1 VVSLSGR
8 RNRGDFRAQFLV
20 KPVAQE
26 QQQNFLSNKPIPRE
40 ERLIFPLD
48 VPTNEDALNLIAALG
63 DSVRFYKVGLELIIG
78 GRYIELVDALAAQ
91 GKKVMLDG
99 KFFDVP
105 ETVKAAVRQAAKR
118 SVTFATVHGNDAMLR
133 AAVEEKGDMKILA
146 VTVLT
151 SLDQS
156 DLNDLGFKV
165 DVAALVSSRA
175 KRALEIGCDGV
186 VSSGQEAATLREE
199 LGHNFLIVAPGIRP
213 VANVDDQ
220 KRTVDVEEAFANGA
234 DYIVVG
240 RPIRNS
246 PDPRKA
252 AENIQGRIAALF
264 PVK

>member
-1 VVSLSGR
+1 MTFLSVISR
-8 RNRGDFRAQFLV
+8 KPLAQD
-20 KPVAQE
+20 
-26 QQQNFLSNKPIPRE
+26 QQSSFISNKPIPAN

-48 VPTNEDALNLIAALG
+48 VPTNEDALDLTETLG
-63 DSVRFYKVGLELIIG
+63 DTVQFYKVGLELIIG
-78 GRYIELVDALAAQ
+78 GRYIQIVDSLVAH

-105 ETVKAAVRQAAKR
+105 ETVKAAVRQAAKHN
-118 SVTFATVHGNDAMLR
+118 VTFATVHGNDAMLR
-133 AAVEEKGDMKILA
+133 AAVEERSDMKILA

-165 DVAALVSSRA
+165 DVRTLVSSRA
-175 KRALEIGCDGV
+175 KMALKIGCDGV

-199 LGHNFLIVAPGIRP
+199 LGHKFLIVAPGIRP

-220 KRTVDVEEAFANGA
+220 KRTVDVEEAFRNGA

-246 PDPRKA
+246 PNPRKA
-252 AENIQGRIAALF
+252 AEDIQRRIAAMF
-264 PVK
+264 TK